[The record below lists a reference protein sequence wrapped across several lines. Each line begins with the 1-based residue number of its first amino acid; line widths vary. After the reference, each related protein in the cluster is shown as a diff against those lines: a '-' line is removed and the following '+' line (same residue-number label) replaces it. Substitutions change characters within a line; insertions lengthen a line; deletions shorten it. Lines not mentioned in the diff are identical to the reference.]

1 MTIFLI
7 SLIYT
12 SYKGV
17 DGMLVRKGAKIM
29 TNVLTNADN
38 IIGTYEEKKSN
49 ESKEISKSEL
59 FLLYLKI
66 RDVIN
71 DEEAQQL
78 MKEYIIKDKTINS
91 GRATIKGTRVTPEDI
106 GRILLK
112 KENMEV
118 KDIMEEYPSLENEE
132 QVLAGLMYYVRK
144 NVSFINIL
152 FAK

>member
-1 MTIFLI
+1 
-7 SLIYT
+7 
-12 SYKGV
+12 
-17 DGMLVRKGAKIM
+17 
-29 TNVLTNADN
+29 
-38 IIGTYEEKKSN
+38 
-49 ESKEISKSEL
+49 
-59 FLLYLKI
+59 
-66 RDVIN
+66 
-71 DEEAQQL
+71 

>member
-1 MTIFLI
+1 MFF
-7 SLIYT
+7 
-12 SYKGV
+12 G
-17 DGMLVRKGAKIM
+17 KGAKLM
-29 TNVLTNADN
+29 TNVLANVDN
-38 IIGTYEEKKSN
+38 IISNYEEKKN
-49 ESKEISKSEL
+49 IDNKLVSKAEL
-59 FLLYLKI
+59 IVLYLRIK
-66 RDVIN
+66 DVIN
-71 DEEAQQL
+71 NKEAQQL
-78 MKEYIIKDKTINS
+78 MEEYIIKDKTINS

-112 KENMEV
+112 KENMAV